1 MVYAN
6 DEWVQVPVMQL
17 YDTGL
22 MQSAINN
29 ARYMYEKAEKRMD
42 DFYKEYDNFY
52 TPIQKD
58 QDWYNENVI
67 GKFRRGIDELYA
79 RGEDPLRTA
88 SGRAKLAALARSID
102 VGSVNKL
109 RSSAK
114 AAEEYIKNRGILDAA
129 GKYNKDLEER
139 FLGYNLSN
147 WDTLGGGQI
156 WSRTAP
162 TEMKTL
168 KELTESWYNNRTA
181 RDLTE
186 ADLKAAGIPYD
197 KRYQY
202 TGYLDSDIMNV
213 AKGNTPGW
221 NDSVYSGYYR
231 DLARRQ
237 LERSGVRNITQDMIE
252 KVLQRNIADAQQEW
266 LINPT
271 KHADQFAVMN
281 QQFSNQ
287 WALQKDAQK
296 FQKDM
301 AEQAA
306 KDKLDQ
312 IRARYGFKTGQ
323 GRSGNNYS
331 LTEELHHDLL
341 FQGLRNSGIQI
352 PVTEID
358 KNGKRVVKYDKNG
371 KMLVKSIDE
380 ADFGD
385 LEFAANYQ
393 NRYGVLQQ
401 EFVKNLTT
409 GSKYDPIKAWNK
421 FKQRYGGKITNIQLA
436 ALLKKNPQQDGGF
449 ILSID
454 QAKKLRSAAGIMS
467 DIRGSQKKMTYSER
481 INQVLPKDVPTDQPV
496 EIKFVLDDTYD
507 NATQAFEKYN
517 RGRTEIY
524 ASGTVTY
531 TWEEM
536 DGSGH
541 KIKKQRTVENVQLPT
556 GINSEIN
563 AKNKTNTSL
572 SGANRS
578 AYSSQDANYL
588 KLLGQQQNTN
598 IGLFANQN
606 EFSPLDMSTM
616 TMEEYMEFLQN
627 NQQ

>member
-42 DFYKEYDNFY
+42 DFYEKYDNFI
-52 TPIQKD
+52 TPIQRD

-67 GKFRRGIDELYA
+67 GKFRKGIDELYA

-102 VGSVNKL
+102 VGTVNKL

-114 AAEEYIKNRGILDAA
+114 AAEEYIKNRGLLEAA
-129 GKYNKDLEER
+129 GKYNQDLEQR
-139 FLGYNLSN
+139 FLGYDLNGWS
-147 WDTLGGGQI
+147 TLDNGT
-156 WSRTAP
+156 WNRTAP
-162 TEMKTL
+162 VEMKTL
-168 KELTESWYNNRTA
+168 KELTENWYNNRTA

-202 TGYLDSDIMNV
+202 TGYLDSDILNV
-213 AKGNTPGW
+213 ARGNTPGW
-221 NDSVYSGYYR
+221 NDTVYSRYYR
-231 DLARRQ
+231 DLAERQ
-237 LERSGVRNITQDMIE
+237 VAARGLPYTQQDVE
-252 KVLQRNIADAQQEW
+252 ARLQRNIADAQQEW

-281 QQFSNQ
+281 QQFRNQ
-287 WALQKDAQK
+287 WALQKDAQRFERAK
-296 FQKDM
+296 

-312 IRARYGFKTGQ
+312 IRARYGFKTGP

-393 NRYGVLQQ
+393 NKYGLLQQ

-409 GSKYDPIKAWNK
+409 GSKYNPIKAWNK

-454 QAKKLRSAAGIMS
+454 QAKKLRSAAGVMS

-481 INQVLPKDVPTDQPV
+481 IGQVLPKDVPTDQPV

-606 EFSPLDMSTM
+606 EFSPLDTSTM

>member
-1 MVYAN
+1 MVYGA
-6 DEWVQVPVMQL
+6 DRIVQMPVMQL

-22 MQSAINN
+22 MQQAINN

-42 DFYKEYDNFY
+42 DFYEKYDNFI
-52 TPIQKD
+52 TPIQRD

-67 GKFRRGIDELYA
+67 GKFRKGIDELYA

-102 VGSVNKL
+102 VGTVNKL
-109 RSSAK
+109 KSSAK
-114 AAEEYIKNRGILDAA
+114 AAEEYLKNRGILEAS
-129 GKYNKDLEER
+129 GKYNQDLEQR
-139 FLGYNLSN
+139 FLGYDLNGWS
-147 WDTLGGGQI
+147 TLDNGT
-156 WSRTAP
+156 WNRTAP
-162 TEMKTL
+162 AEMKTL
-168 KELTESWYNNRTA
+168 KELTENWYNNRTA

-202 TGYLDSDIMNV
+202 TGYLDSDILNV
-213 AKGNTPGW
+213 ARGNTPGW
-221 NDSVYSGYYR
+221 NDTVYSRYYR
-231 DLARRQ
+231 DLAERQ
-237 LERSGVRNITQDMIE
+237 VAARGLPYTQQDVE
-252 KVLQRNIADAQQEW
+252 ARLQRNIADAQQEW

-287 WALQKDAQK
+287 WALQKDAQRFERAK
-296 FQKDM
+296 

-323 GRSGNNYS
+323 GRSGNKYS

-409 GSKYDPIKAWNK
+409 GSKYDPVKAWNK

-454 QAKKLRSAAGIMS
+454 QAKKLRSAASVMS

-481 INQVLPKDVPTDQPV
+481 IGQVLPKDVPTDQPV

-606 EFSPLDMSTM
+606 EFSPLDTSTM

>member
-1 MVYAN
+1 MVYGA
-6 DEWVQVPVMQL
+6 DRIVQMPVMQL

-22 MQSAINN
+22 MQQAINN

-42 DFYKEYDNFY
+42 DFYEKYDNFI
-52 TPIQKD
+52 TPIQRD

-67 GKFRRGIDELYA
+67 GKFRKGIDELYA

-102 VGSVNKL
+102 VGTVNKL
-109 RSSAK
+109 KSSAK
-114 AAEEYIKNRGILDAA
+114 AAEEYLKNRGILEAS
-129 GKYNKDLEER
+129 GKYNQDLEQR
-139 FLGYNLSN
+139 FLGYDLNGWS
-147 WDTLGGGQI
+147 TLDNGT
-156 WSRTAP
+156 WNRTAP
-162 TEMKTL
+162 AEMKTL
-168 KELTESWYNNRTA
+168 KELTENWYNNRTA

-202 TGYLDSDIMNV
+202 TGYLDSDILNV
-213 AKGNTPGW
+213 ARGNTPGW
-221 NDSVYSGYYR
+221 NDTVYSRYYR
-231 DLARRQ
+231 DLAERQ
-237 LERSGVRNITQDMIE
+237 VAARGLPYTQQDVE
-252 KVLQRNIADAQQEW
+252 ARLQRNIADAQQEW

-287 WALQKDAQK
+287 WALQKDAQRFERAK
-296 FQKDM
+296 

-323 GRSGNNYS
+323 GRSGNKYS

-409 GSKYDPIKAWNK
+409 GSKYDPVKAWNK

-454 QAKKLRSAAGIMS
+454 QAKKLRSAASVMS

-481 INQVLPKDVPTDQPV
+481 IGQVLPKDVPTDQPV

-606 EFSPLDMSTM
+606 EFSPLDTSTM
-616 TMEEYMEFLQN
+616 TIEEYMEFLQN